1 MGKPKVAK
9 TPTKTEITMKV
20 DVWPGRP
27 VSLARRNLYKKFWQ
41 KIVSQVRDEI
51 KAGENPK

>member
-1 MGKPKVAK
+1 VAR
-9 TPTKTEITMKV
+9 TPTKTEITIKV
-20 DVWPGRP
+20 EVWPGWP

-41 KIVSQVRDEI
+41 KLVSQVRDEI